1 MTEATANETATAP
14 ATAPATATETAAIDA
29 GGDGTFTEAQLAQL
43 EAWAREDGNLPAEDS
58 PDDAAPVADTAAQ
71 YDAYDELV
79 RPTDYRFEAP
89 LPGQEPMPLQE
100 QKEIAAALAAEG
112 IPASIGHEFGRRWN
126 RTMSQPVPTDGELEL
141 DRQQAEAVL
150 RQQFGD
156 QAGEM
161 LRLARSEAQRL
172 ARRNP
177 MIKAALE
184 HTALGNDPWVCAT
197 LANMALAKQSRK

>member
-1 MTEATANETATAP
+1 MTETTAP
-14 ATAPATATETAAIDA
+14 ATAPATETAFATSEND
-29 GGDGTFTEAQLAQL
+29 TFTPEQIATMRQ
-43 EAWAREDGNLPAEDS
+43 WAKEDGHLPPEDS
-58 PDDAAPVADTAAQ
+58 SNDDAAPVVDMSAQ
-71 YDAYDELV
+71 QDAFDGLV
-79 RPTDYRFEAP
+79 KPSDYRFEPP

-100 QKEIAAALAAEG
+100 QKEIAAALASAG
-112 IPASIGHEFGRRWN
+112 IPASIGHEFGKRWN
-126 RTMSQPVPTDGELEL
+126 KVMASPVPTDSELEL

-161 LRLARSEAQRL
+161 LRLARAEAQRL

-197 LANMALAKQSRK
+197 LANMALAKQSRR